1 MRCLGAGGAPRPV
14 LHGRL
19 QAFLDERS
27 RRARLT
33 CARIAALWQAL
44 AALNTGSLVGFHSMV
59 KSDGFVMGRRVALR
73 VLGGMAAGLGVG
85 ASVQAQTA
93 GGAGGLGGSALQAV
107 GRLFSRPQGNLLIVG
122 GGDTPLSV
130 QQRFVA
136 LAGGPENARIA
147 VLPMASSQSDEEAQE
162 VVRDLEGLGARAQ
175 VVEIRPTDVNSAAVA
190 QTLEK
195 FSGFWFSGGDQS
207 RLSSLLVG
215 TRALQ
220 AIEARYQAGAVVGG
234 TSAGASVMSR
244 LMLTGKWRTPRNS
257 DEEEQVNIARGMKE
271 LAPGFGF
278 FKGAIVDQHFMHRAR
293 YNRLISAVLDHPQL
307 IGVGID
313 EETALLVRADGQWE
327 VLGNYYVKIFD
338 ARRAQIV
345 DDRGPMAK
353 AADIRMHVLPE
364 GGLFDPRRRRVEFQ
378 EVNIP

>member
-1 MRCLGAGGAPRPV
+1 
-14 LHGRL
+14 
-19 QAFLDERS
+19 
-27 RRARLT
+27 
-33 CARIAALWQAL
+33 
-44 AALNTGSLVGFHSMV
+44 MV
-59 KSDGFVMGRRVALR
+59 KSDGFVIGRRGALR

-85 ASVQAQTA
+85 ASVQAQTT
-93 GGAGGLGGSALQAV
+93 GGAGGLGSSALQAV

-147 VLPMASSQSDEEAQE
+147 VLPMASSRSDEEAQE

-175 VVEIRPTDVNSAAVA
+175 VVEIRPADVNSAAVA
-190 QTLEK
+190 RTLKK

-207 RLSSLLVG
+207 RLSTLLVG

-220 AIEARYQAGAVVGG
+220 TIEARYQAGAVVGG

-244 LMLTGKWRTPRNS
+244 LILTGKWRTPRNS

-353 AADIRMHVLPE
+353 AADIRMHVLPG

>member
-1 MRCLGAGGAPRPV
+1 
-14 LHGRL
+14 
-19 QAFLDERS
+19 
-27 RRARLT
+27 
-33 CARIAALWQAL
+33 
-44 AALNTGSLVGFHSMV
+44 MV
-59 KSDGFVMGRRVALR
+59 KSDGFVTGRRVALR
-73 VLGGMAAGLGVG
+73 VLGGMATGLGVG
-85 ASVQAQTA
+85 ASVQAQTT
-93 GGAGGLGGSALQAV
+93 GGGGLGSSALQAV

-147 VLPMASSQSDEEAQE
+147 VLPMVSSQSDEEAQE

-175 VVEIRPTDVNSAAVA
+175 VVEIRPTDVNSTAVA

-364 GGLFDPRRRRVEFQ
+364 GGLVDPRRRRVEFQ

>member
-1 MRCLGAGGAPRPV
+1 
-14 LHGRL
+14 
-19 QAFLDERS
+19 
-27 RRARLT
+27 
-33 CARIAALWQAL
+33 
-44 AALNTGSLVGFHSMV
+44 MV
-59 KSDGFVMGRRVALR
+59 KSDGFVMGRRGALR

-85 ASVQAQTA
+85 ASVQAQTT
-93 GGAGGLGGSALQAV
+93 GGAGSLGSSALQAV

-122 GGDTPLSV
+122 GGETPLSV

-175 VVEIRPTDVNSAAVA
+175 VVEIRPTDVNSTAVA

-364 GGLFDPRRRRVEFQ
+364 GGLFDPRRRRVEIGRAH
-378 EVNIP
+378 V

>member
-1 MRCLGAGGAPRPV
+1 
-14 LHGRL
+14 
-19 QAFLDERS
+19 
-27 RRARLT
+27 
-33 CARIAALWQAL
+33 
-44 AALNTGSLVGFHSMV
+44 MV
-59 KSDGFVMGRRVALR
+59 KSDGFVMGRRGALR

-85 ASVQAQTA
+85 ASVQAQTT
-93 GGAGGLGGSALQAV
+93 GGAGSLGSSALQAV

-175 VVEIRPTDVNSAAVA
+175 VVEIRPTDVNSTAVA

-353 AADIRMHVLPE
+353 AAVIRMHVLPE
-364 GGLFDPRRRRVEFQ
+364 GGLFDPQRRRVTFQ
-378 EVNIP
+378 EMHIP